1 MKRKEYPD
9 WVKRAL
15 PEGCVVRERSG
26 KYYVYKRT
34 SHRFKGMRYPI
45 STDVYCGVISKENGY
60 MPKGKIL
67 VGYSDVDVYE
77 FGMSYAIL
85 NRCPDSWKRAIGQTS
100 DVMLYAIIRDMH
112 SDTYLV
118 LPEFGQSEKYESRI
132 RNDTIVTKIK
142 AQRANLYRRFRE
154 TYGVSKEE
162 LDLLRNVRLVLIGKH
177 RILSRICEDQQ
188 KVLDKL
194 QLTFELEVR

>member
-1 MKRKEYPD
+1 M
-9 WVKRAL
+9 
-15 PEGCVVRERSG
+15 
-26 KYYVYKRT
+26 
-34 SHRFKGMRYPI
+34 
-45 STDVYCGVISKENGY
+45 
-60 MPKGKIL
+60 
-67 VGYSDVDVYE
+67 
-77 FGMSYAIL
+77 
-85 NRCPDSWKRAIGQTS
+85 
-100 DVMLYAIIRDMH
+100 
-112 SDTYLV
+112 
-118 LPEFGQSEKYESRI
+118 LPEFGQREKYESRI